1 MGDGRARNQQQMSS
15 SQRIGPIASRYPLA
29 APILW
34 LSSVQY
40 FLVQAVAAGTW
51 GQPRYSWRLNA
62 ISDLGATR
70 CGQFDGRYVC
80 SPAHAA
86 MNVSLIILGFGMAVG
101 SVLFLQELRRSR
113 TGFLL
118 MAVAGLGAMLVGFFP
133 EDTVYWAHVTGA
145 DLAFLVG
152 NVALIAFGLSR
163 GFPRWLRWYAAGS
176 GVVALVALY
185 LFLSHHRFFLGLG
198 GMERVVAYPQTIY
211 LIVFGAYM
219 SIPSHRSTAKSEAP

>member
-1 MGDGRARNQQQMSS
+1 MSP
-15 SQRIGPIASRYPLA
+15 SQRKGSLASRYPLA

-40 FLVQAVAAGTW
+40 FLVQAVAAAAW
-51 GQPRYSWRLNA
+51 SRPSYNWRLNA
-62 ISDLGATR
+62 ISDLGATH

-80 SPAHAA
+80 SPAHEA
-86 MNVSLIILGFGMAVG
+86 MNVSFIVLGLGMALG
-101 SVLFLQELRRSR
+101 SVLFLQEFGHSR
-113 TGFLL
+113 TGFLS

-133 EDTVYWAHVTGA
+133 EDSVFWAHITGA

-152 NVALIAFGLSR
+152 NLALIAFGFSR
-163 GFPRWLRWYAAGS
+163 GFPQWLRWYAAGS
-176 GVVALVALY
+176 GVVALAALY

-198 GMERVVAYPQTIY
+198 GMERVVAYPQTIW

-219 SIPSHRSTAKSEAP
+219 FNPGNRSAAKRPGRPNVQMR

>member
-1 MGDGRARNQQQMSS
+1 MSP
-15 SQRIGPIASRYPLA
+15 SQRIRALASRYPLA

-40 FLVQAVAAGTW
+40 FVVQAVAAGAW
-51 GQPRYSWRLNA
+51 RQPRYSWRLNA
-62 ISDLGATR
+62 ISDLGATS

-80 SPAHAA
+80 SPAHDA
-86 MNVSLIILGFGMAVG
+86 MNVSLIALGLGMALG
-101 SVLFLQELRRSR
+101 SVLFLHELGHSR

-118 MAVAGLGAMLVGFFP
+118 MAVAGLGAMLVGLFP

-152 NVALIAFGLSR
+152 NLALIAFGFSR
-163 GFPRWLRWYAAGS
+163 GFPRWLRWYALGS
-176 GVVALVALY
+176 GLVALAALY
-185 LFLSHHRFFLGLG
+185 LFLAHHRFFMGLG
-198 GMERVVAYPQTIY
+198 GMERVVAYPQTIW

-219 SIPSHRSTAKSEAP
+219 SNPSNRSTAKSEAP